1 MDDTQI
7 MKLMDKLSELSER
20 MARVETMLQANHDS
34 DKAIAKTLAD
44 NDERNSI
51 DKSSK
56 MRYRSISMSNLDWED
71 LQRRFYD
78 YFYTARRLGF
88 YVPELQRQEKSLMEC
103 CPYPRRKD
111 DVK

>member
-1 MDDTQI
+1 MMAVSHI
-7 MKLMDKLSELSER
+7 ER
-20 MARVETMLQANHDS
+20 GGMMS
-34 DKAIAKTLAD
+34 D
-44 NDERNSI
+44 
-51 DKSSK
+51 
-56 MRYRSISMSNLDWED
+56 LDWED

>member
-1 MDDTQI
+1 
-7 MKLMDKLSELSER
+7 
-20 MARVETMLQANHDS
+20 
-34 DKAIAKTLAD
+34 
-44 NDERNSI
+44 
-51 DKSSK
+51 
-56 MRYRSISMSNLDWED
+56 MSNLDWED

-111 DVK
+111 DVR